1 MSIFNV
7 ISLAGGLSLFL
18 FGMRL
23 MGDGL
28 KQGSSETMR
37 TAMGKVTNSPVT
49 SFLLGMGIT
58 GLIQSSTATIVLT
71 SGLVGAGVMTLHQ
84 SLGII
89 LGANVGTTVTGQ
101 IIRLLDVNSDG
112 TAWLEFFKPSTLA
125 PLAALIGIL
134 LIMVSKNQKHNTAGS
149 IFMGFGILFTGLL
162 NMTAAVSPLS
172 DSPAFTNLFVGFAD
186 RPLLGCLAGCI
197 VAVITQ
203 SSSASVGILQALSMT
218 GRLSLGSVYSIILG
232 IYMGD
237 CITTAIVCS
246 LGAKADA
253 RRTGIVHILVNM
265 CGLVLIPA
273 VLYALKGLGVLGSFW
288 SDPITS
294 GEIANVHT
302 VFKLGLAVVMLP
314 FVGYIEKLSMHI
326 VRGDKEKAGKYD
338 DQLRMLD
345 RALLSSPAL
354 ALEEAHRVLID
365 CADAACANVEL
376 SMGLFTDFDLEHIQR
391 IREEED
397 RIDALTDAVQGFL
410 VKLSPNIGD
419 GHQNNLLNYY
429 IKCSSEFERVG
440 DYAVNLVENAEELN
454 NLRRKLSDDAVKE
467 LEVLNHAIQN
477 IMDYTVSTFRTHD
490 AALAFH
496 IEPLEEVIDD
506 LVAEIKQRHILR
518 LRQQECNVETGS
530 VYLDLLVNAERISDQ
545 CSNVG
550 IHTMAIDLPDLSI
563 HEHDYIHELH
573 HGENERFNREYDE
586 LHSTF
591 FSEMKGQGAD

>member
-1 MSIFNV
+1 MSIFNI

-37 TAMGKVTNSPVT
+37 AAMGKVTNSPVT
-49 SFLLGMGIT
+49 SFLLGLGIT

-101 IIRLLDVNSDG
+101 IIRLLDVRSDG

-172 DSPAFTNLFVGFAD
+172 DSPAFANLFLGFAD
-186 RPLLGCLAGCI
+186 RPLLGFLAGCI
-197 VAVITQ
+197 AAILIQ

-237 CITTAIVCS
+237 CITTAIVCW

-253 RRTGIVHILVNM
+253 RRTGIVHILVNI

-273 VLYALKGLGVLGSFW
+273 VLFTLKATGVLGSMW
-288 SDPITS
+288 TDPISS

-302 VFKLGLAVVMLP
+302 VFKLGLAIVMLP
-314 FVGYIEKLSMHI
+314 FIGLLEKLSIRI
-326 VRGDKEKAGKYD
+326 VKDDRQLPGKYD
-338 DQLRMLD
+338 EQLRMLD
-345 RALLSSPAL
+345 KALLSSPAL

-365 CADAACANVEL
+365 CADTAVANVEL
-376 SMGLFTDFDLEHIQR
+376 SLGLFTDFSSEQIKR
-391 IREEED
+391 IREDED

-410 VKLSPNIGD
+410 VKLSPNVGD

-429 IKCSSEFERVG
+429 IKCSSEFERIG
-440 DYAVNLVENAEELN
+440 DYAVNLVENAEELH
-454 NLRRKLSDDAVKE
+454 NLRTGLSSDAIKE
-467 LEVLNHAIQN
+467 MEVLNHALLN

-490 AALAFH
+490 ASLAFH

-506 LVAEIKQRHILR
+506 LVAEMKQRHIMR
-518 LRQQECNVETGS
+518 LRVQECNVETGS

-550 IHTMAIDLPDLSI
+550 VHTMAMDLPDLSV

-573 HGENERFNREYDE
+573 LGENERFNNEYNS

-591 FSEMKGQGAD
+591 FSEMPSGTDS

>member
-1 MSIFNV
+1 MSIFNI

-37 TAMGKVTNSPVT
+37 AAMGKVTNSPVT
-49 SFLLGMGIT
+49 SFLLGLGIT

-101 IIRLLDVNSDG
+101 IIRLLDVRSDG

-172 DSPAFTNLFVGFAD
+172 DSPAFANLFLGFAD
-186 RPLLGCLAGCI
+186 RPLLGFLAGCI
-197 VAVITQ
+197 AAILIQ

-237 CITTAIVCS
+237 CITTAIVCW
-246 LGAKADA
+246 LGSKADA
-253 RRTGIVHILVNM
+253 RRTGIVHILVNI

-273 VLYALKGLGVLGSFW
+273 VLFTLKATGVLGSMW
-288 SDPITS
+288 TDPISS

-302 VFKLGLAVVMLP
+302 VFKLGLAIVMLP
-314 FVGYIEKLSMHI
+314 FVGLLEKLSIRI
-326 VRGDKEKAGKYD
+326 VKDDRQLPGKYD
-338 DQLRMLD
+338 EQLRMLD
-345 RALLSSPAL
+345 KALLSSPAL

-365 CADAACANVEL
+365 CADTAVANVEL
-376 SMGLFTDFDLEHIQR
+376 SLGLFTDFSSEHIKR
-391 IREEED
+391 IREDED

-410 VKLSPNIGD
+410 VKLSPNVGD

-429 IKCSSEFERVG
+429 IKCSSEFERIG
-440 DYAVNLVENAEELN
+440 DYAVNLVENAEELH
-454 NLRRKLSDDAVKE
+454 NLRTGLSSDAIKE
-467 LEVLNHAIQN
+467 MEVLNHALLN

-490 AALAFH
+490 ASLAFH

-506 LVAEIKQRHILR
+506 LVAEMKQRHIMR
-518 LRQQECNVETGS
+518 LRVQECNVETGS

-550 IHTMAIDLPDLSI
+550 VHTMAMDLPDLSV

-573 HGENERFNREYDE
+573 HGENERFNNEYNS

-591 FSEMKGQGAD
+591 FSEMPSGTDS

>member
-1 MSIFNV
+1 MK
-7 ISLAGGLSLFL
+7 A
-18 FGMRL
+18 
-23 MGDGL
+23 
-28 KQGSSETMR
+28 
-37 TAMGKVTNSPVT
+37 AMEKVTNSPFT
-49 SFLLGMGIT
+49 SFLLGLGIT

-71 SGLVGAGVMTLHQ
+71 SGLVGAGVITLHQ

-101 IIRLLDVNSDG
+101 IIRLLDLNSNG

-134 LIMVSKNQKHNTAGS
+134 LIMVSKNQKHATAGS

-172 DSPAFTNLFVGFAD
+172 DSPAFANLFLGFAD
-186 RPLLGCLAGCI
+186 RPLLGFLAGCI
-197 VAVITQ
+197 AAILIQ

-218 GRLSLGSVYSIILG
+218 GRLSLGSVWSIILG

-237 CITTAIVCS
+237 CITTFIVCS
-246 LGAKADA
+246 LGSKADA
-253 RRTGIVHILVNM
+253 RRTGLVHILVNI

-273 VLYALKGLGVLGSFW
+273 VLFALKGAGVLGSFW

-302 VFKLGLAVVMLP
+302 IFKLGLAVVMLP
-314 FVGYIEKLSMHI
+314 FVGLLEKLSIRI
-326 VRGDKEKAGKYD
+326 VKEDKEKPGRYD
-338 DQLRMLD
+338 EQLRMLD
-345 RALLSSPAL
+345 KALLSSPAL

-365 CADAACANVEL
+365 CADTACANVESAL
-376 SMGLFTDFDLEHIQR
+376 GLFTGFNTEHIKR

-419 GHQNNLLNYY
+419 SHQNNLLNYY
-429 IKCSSEFERVG
+429 IKCSSEFERIG

-454 NLRRKLSDDAVKE
+454 SLKTGLSAEAVRE
-467 LEVLNHAIQN
+467 LEVLGHALLS

-490 AALAFH
+490 EALAFH

-506 LVAEIKQRHILR
+506 IVAEMKQRHIFR
-518 LRQQECNVETGS
+518 LRQQACNIETGS

-550 IHTMAIDLPDLSI
+550 VHTMTMDLPDLSI
-563 HEHDYIHELH
+563 HEHDYIHDLH
-573 HGENERFNREYDE
+573 HGQNEKFNDEYNS
-586 LHSTF
+586 LHSSF
-591 FSEMKGQGAD
+591 FSEMDQESGK